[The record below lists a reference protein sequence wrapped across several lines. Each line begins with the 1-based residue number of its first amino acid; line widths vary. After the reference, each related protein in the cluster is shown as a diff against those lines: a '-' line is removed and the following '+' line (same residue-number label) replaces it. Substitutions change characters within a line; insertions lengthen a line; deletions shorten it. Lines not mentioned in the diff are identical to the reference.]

1 MDVLLLHET
10 VKRIRKRM
18 KLTLREAGT
27 FIGGGTNA
35 FQKYERGDVLVSK
48 AVASAMLLLDDHHE
62 GLSVLKS
69 REVDRHLSA

>member
-1 MDVLLLHET
+1 
-10 VKRIRKRM
+10 M
-18 KLTLREAGT
+18 KLTQREAGT

-35 FQKYERGDVLVSK
+35 FQKYEIGDVLVNK

-69 REVDRHLSA
+69 READSQVAA